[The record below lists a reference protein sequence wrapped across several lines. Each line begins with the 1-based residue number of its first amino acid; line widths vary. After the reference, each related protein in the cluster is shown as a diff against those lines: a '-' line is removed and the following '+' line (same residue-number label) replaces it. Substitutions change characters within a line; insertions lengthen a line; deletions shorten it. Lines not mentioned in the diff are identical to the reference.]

1 MLRIT
6 EQKEN
11 DQTVRLR
18 LDGTIST
25 DSIGEIEAILVTR
38 ESSNSHTFILDMGG
52 VSFMSETAAKKLAVL
67 RGKSLQIING
77 SPFITALLD
86 MVGKTD

>member
-6 EQKEN
+6 EQMEN
-11 DQTVRLR
+11 DETVRLR

-25 DSIGEIEAILVTR
+25 DSISDLEAILATR
-38 ESSNSHTFILDMGG
+38 ESSNGRAFILDMGG
-52 VSFMSETAAKKLAVL
+52 VTFMNEAAAKRLAAL
-67 RGKSLQIING
+67 RGGSLQIING

-86 MVGKTD
+86 MVGRTD

>member
-11 DQTVRLR
+11 GQTVRLR

-25 DSIGEIEAILVTR
+25 DSIGDLEVILATR
-38 ESSNSHTFILDMGG
+38 QSANSPSFILDMGG
-52 VSFMSETAAKKLAVL
+52 VSFMSETAAKKLAAL
-67 RGKSLQIING
+67 RGESLQIINC

-86 MVGKTD
+86 MVGRTD

>member
-6 EQKEN
+6 EQREN
-11 DQTVRLR
+11 DQTLRLR

-25 DSIGEIEAILVTR
+25 DSIGGLEAILATR
-38 ESSNSHTFILDMGG
+38 QSSNSSRLILDMGG
-52 VSFMSETAAKKLAVL
+52 VSFMSETAAKQLAAL
-67 RGKSLQIING
+67 RGDSLDIINC

-86 MVGKTD
+86 MVKRTD